1 MVLDFQGVGFSSG
14 GVALWAGVVSDPVH
28 AAFLFLYLLIM
39 MQDLYLGRIYNL
51 RDSWP
56 RNLQETSAASILQ

>member
-1 MVLDFQGVGFSSG
+1 MVLDFHGVGFSSG

-28 AAFLFLYLLIM
+28 AALLLLYLLIV